1 MWTILETMAIY
12 LCISQL
18 LLMPSSPCVGGGSST
33 THKPIHI
40 LLAHRGHY
48 NLSFLFLFILEK
60 KTLWAL
66 YAAFQGG
73 YMLMPAIVEATCVDN
88 I

>member
-1 MWTILETMAIY
+1 MYNIGDNGYISLP
-12 LCISQL
+12 ISQL